1 MDYDGF
7 MAKLYVVATP
17 IGNLEDISLR
27 ALRILKEADLILS
40 EDTRITKKLLEH
52 YSISKPTISYHQHS
66 RLSKISYILSQLK
79 QGKNLALVSDA
90 GAPGISDPG
99 SKLIEEAVK
108 ELGNQVEIISIPGPS
123 AITAALSISGLPAD
137 KFLFLGFPPSKKKR
151 NKFFEE
157 VVNSK
162 YTVVFYESPHR
173 ILKTL
178 EEFNVILNVSEESLR
193 KQLVLCRELTKK
205 FEIIY
210 RGDIKETIN
219 QLKEDKIR
227 GEFVVIVG
235 RK

>member
-1 MDYDGF
+1 
-7 MAKLYVVATP
+7 
-17 IGNLEDISLR
+17 
-27 ALRILKEADLILS
+27 
-40 EDTRITKKLLEH
+40 
-52 YSISKPTISYHQHS
+52 
-66 RLSKISYILSQLK
+66 
-79 QGKNLALVSDA
+79 
-90 GAPGISDPG
+90 
-99 SKLIEEAVK
+99 LIEEAVK
-108 ELGNQVEIISIPGPS
+108 KLGNQVEIIPIPGPS
-123 AITAALSISGLPAD
+123 AITTALSISGFPAD